1 MPATKKDRYMETFLP
16 IVIIFI
22 FVLAILGIIAGV
34 SNDATNFMS
43 AAVGTKSASYRT
55 VTIIAALG
63 IIIGSLMSNGMME
76 IARNGVFSPQ
86 HFYANE
92 IVYIYLAVM
101 IANLILLDVFN
112 SLGLPTSTSVSLVF
126 ELLGATV
133 AIAMIKTHNGIVD
146 VGLSELINTDKAL
159 TMVVGIFLSVAIA
172 FIFGII
178 VQYITRLIFSFN
190 YLKNLKWKIGIFS
203 GLATTALIYF
213 MLIKGM
219 KGAAF
224 ITEEMHYWINTHTW
238 QLLGICFVFFTILM
252 QILYFLKINVLKV
265 VVLIGTFALAMAF
278 AGNDLVNFIGVPL
291 AGLDTYLD
299 VRSSRVPMDSL
310 TMGSLNTMSAAN
322 TIYLVLA
329 GLIMAVTLLTSKKAK
344 IVLQTSL
351 DLSKQNGGNESFG
364 SSAIARALVRFTN
377 NMVTAIDNILPIKVK
392 SWIERRFDN
401 REMILEEN
409 ASFDLIRGSV
419 SIVLASMLIA
429 LGTSLKLPLSTTY
442 VTFMVTMGASLADRA
457 WSRESAVYRVTGMFA
472 VIGGW
477 FITAIVAFII
487 CFVIAILFY
496 YGGVIAMLVMIT
508 LAVLIII
515 KNRAKTNKN
524 NEIDDLFDKALNS
537 NDQDVIYESFVQH
550 NRDSISTMLD
560 LSKEIYNN
568 VVDAFVK
575 EDIRTLRKASNDCRL
590 AKDKMKQ
597 LKRKEIMIMRRLDDK
612 MINKNTWFH
621 LSYNCIEQILYALRR
636 ICDPCKEYVDNSFT
650 PLDKKYLPEVESL
663 KEKVFWAMETANV
676 TIASSE
682 YGDVDTVM
690 DMIRVR
696 EEDVIAM
703 SHGQMNRIQHD
714 KDNIDLALLY
724 LNIMQ
729 ESSELVTEMRH
740 LLRSEAKMNE

>member
-1 MPATKKDRYMETFLP
+1 METFLP
-16 IVIIFI
+16 VVIAFI
-22 FVLAILGIIAGV
+22 FVLAILGIVAGV

-43 AAVGTKSASYRT
+43 AAVGTKSASYRA

-76 IARNGVFSPQ
+76 IARNGVFTPQ
-86 HFYANE
+86 YFYANE
-92 IVYIYLAVM
+92 IIYIYLAVM

-133 AIAMIKTHNGIVD
+133 AIAMIKMHNGTAD
-146 VGLSELINTDKAL
+146 AGLTELINTDKAL

-203 GLATTALIYF
+203 GIATTALIYF

-224 ITEEMHYWINTHTW
+224 ITEEMHAWIDSHTW
-238 QLLGICFVFFTILM
+238 MLLGISFVFFTILM
-252 QILYFLKINVLKV
+252 QILYFLKVNVLKL

-291 AGLDTYLD
+291 AGLDTYLE
-299 VRSSRVPMDSL
+299 VRHSELPIYSL

-322 TIYLVLA
+322 TIYLVAA

-377 NMVTAIDNILPIKVK
+377 NMVTAVDNILPAKVK
-392 SWIERRFDN
+392 AWIERRFDN

-487 CFVIAILFY
+487 CFAIAILFY
-496 YGGVIAMLVMIT
+496 YGGVVAMIVMIA
-508 LAVLIII
+508 LAVVIII

-524 NEIDDLFDKALNS
+524 NETDDLFDKALNTS
-537 NDQDVIYESFVQH
+537 DQEVIYETLIQH
-550 NRDSISTMLD
+550 NKESISEL
-560 LSKEIYNN
+560 LNISKDIYNG
-568 VVDAFVK
+568 VVNAFMK
-575 EDIRTLRKASNDCRL
+575 EDIKTLRKASNDCRL

-597 LKRKEIMIMRRLDDK
+597 LKRKEIIIMRRLDDK

-650 PLDKKYLPEVESL
+650 PLDKKYLPEVENLKDKVLWSL
-663 KEKVFWAMETANV
+663 SAADN
-676 TIASSE
+676 TILNSD
-682 YGDVDTVM
+682 YKDVDYIMEQITE
-690 DMIRVR
+690 R
-696 EEDVIAM
+696 ESAVIEM
-703 SHGQMNRIQHD
+703 SHEQMNRIQHD
-714 KDNIDLALLY
+714 RDNIDLALLY
-724 LNIMQ
+724 LNIIQ

>member
-1 MPATKKDRYMETFLP
+1 METFLP
-16 IVIIFI
+16 VVIAFI
-22 FVLAILGIIAGV
+22 FVLAILGIVAGV

-43 AAVGTKSASYRT
+43 AAVGTKSASYRS
-55 VTIIAALG
+55 VTIIASFG
-63 IIIGSLMSNGMME
+63 IIFGSLMSNGMME

-86 HFYANE
+86 YFFANE
-92 IVYIYLAVM
+92 IIYIYLAVM

-112 SLGLPTSTSVSLVF
+112 TLGLPTSTSVSLVF

-133 AIAMIKTHNGIVD
+133 AIAMIKMHSGTMG
-146 VGLSELINTDKAL
+146 VGLAELINTDKAL

-190 YLKNLKWKIGIFS
+190 FEKNLKWKIGIFS
-203 GLATTALIYF
+203 GIATTALIYF

-224 ITEEMHYWINTHTW
+224 MTPEIKTWIDVHTW
-238 QLLGICFVFFTILM
+238 QLLGASFVFFTVLM
-252 QILYFLKINVLKV
+252 QILFFLKVNVLKL

-299 VRSSRVPMDSL
+299 VRSSGVPMDALS
-310 TMGSLNTMSAAN
+310 MNSLNTMSATN
-322 TIYLVLA
+322 TIYIIIA
-329 GLIMAVTLLTSKKAK
+329 GLIMVVTLLTSKKAR

-364 SSAIARALVRFTN
+364 SSAIARSMVRFVN
-377 NMVTAIDNILPIKVK
+377 NAVTTIDNILPVKVK
-392 SWIERRFDN
+392 SWIERRFDS

-457 WSRESAVYRVTGMFA
+457 WSRESAVYRVTGMFS

-477 FITAIVAFII
+477 FITAIVAFLI
-487 CFVIAILFY
+487 CFVIALLFY
-496 YGGVIAMLVMIT
+496 YGGVVAMLAMIA
-508 LAVLIII
+508 LAVYIII
-515 KNRAKTNKN
+515 KNRAKSHKN
-524 NEIDDLFDKALNS
+524 VEVDELFEKALNTT
-537 NDQDVIYESFVQH
+537 DQDVIYESLIQH
-550 NRDSISTMLD
+550 NRESISEL
-560 LSKEIYNN
+560 LNISKDIYAG
-568 VVDAFVK
+568 VVDAFMK
-575 EDIRTLRKASNDCRL
+575 EDIKTLRKASNDCRL

-621 LSYNCIEQILYALRR
+621 LSYNCIEQILYSLRR

-650 PLDKKYLPEVESL
+650 PLDKKYLPEVECLKDKVIWSL
-663 KEKVFWAMETANV
+663 NMADN
-676 TIASSE
+676 TILNSD
-682 YGDVDTVM
+682 YKDVDVIMEQITS
-690 DMIRVR
+690 R
-696 EEDVIAM
+696 ESDVIEM
-703 SHGQMNRIQHD
+703 THEQMNRIQHD
-714 KDNIDLALLY
+714 KDNIDLGLLY
-724 LNIMQ
+724 LNIIQ
-729 ESSELVTEMRH
+729 ESSEIVTEMRH
-740 LLRSEAKMNE
+740 ILRSEAKMNE

>member
-1 MPATKKDRYMETFLP
+1 METFLP
-16 IVIIFI
+16 VVIAFI
-22 FVLAILGIIAGV
+22 FVLAILGIVAGV

-43 AAVGTKSASYRT
+43 AAVGTKSASYRS
-55 VTIIAALG
+55 VTIIASFG
-63 IIIGSLMSNGMME
+63 IIFGSLMSNGMME

-86 HFYANE
+86 YFFANE
-92 IVYIYLAVM
+92 IIYIYLAVM

-112 SLGLPTSTSVSLVF
+112 TLGLPTSTSVSLVF

-133 AIAMIKTHNGIVD
+133 AIAMIKMHSGTMGA
-146 VGLSELINTDKAL
+146 GLAELINTDKAL

-190 YLKNLKWKIGIFS
+190 FEKNLKWKIGIFS
-203 GLATTALIYF
+203 GIATTALIYF

-224 ITEEMHYWINTHTW
+224 MTPEIKAWIDVHTW
-238 QLLGICFVFFTILM
+238 RLLGASFIFFTILM
-252 QILYFLKINVLKV
+252 QILYFLKVNVLKL

-299 VRSSRVPMDSL
+299 VRNSGVPIDALSMD
-310 TMGSLNTMSAAN
+310 SLNTMSATN
-322 TIYLVLA
+322 TIYIIIA
-329 GLIMAVTLLTSKKAK
+329 GLIMVVTLLTSKKAK

-364 SSAIARALVRFTN
+364 SSAIARSMVRFVN
-377 NMVTAIDNILPIKVK
+377 NTVTAIDNILPAKVK
-392 SWIERRFDN
+392 SWIERRFDS

-409 ASFDLIRGSV
+409 ACFDLIRGAV

-457 WSRESAVYRVTGMFA
+457 WSRESAVYRVTGMFS

-477 FITAIVAFII
+477 FITAIVAFLI
-487 CFVIAILFY
+487 CFVIALLFY
-496 YGGVIAMLVMIT
+496 YGGVVAMLAMIA
-508 LAVLIII
+508 LAVYIII
-515 KNRAKTNKN
+515 KNRAKSHKN
-524 NEIDDLFDKALNS
+524 VEVDNLYEKALNTT
-537 NDQDVIYESFVQH
+537 DQEVIYESLIQH
-550 NRDSISTMLD
+550 NRESISEL
-560 LSKEIYNN
+560 LNISKNIYMG
-568 VVDAFVK
+568 VVDAFMK
-575 EDIRTLRKASNDCRL
+575 EDIKTLRKASNDCRL

-621 LSYNCIEQILYALRR
+621 LSYNCIEQILYSLRR

-650 PLDKKYLPEVESL
+650 PLDKKYLPEVECLKDKVMWSL
-663 KEKVFWAMETANV
+663 NTADN
-676 TIASSE
+676 TILNSD
-682 YGDVDTVM
+682 YKDVDVIMEQITS
-690 DMIRVR
+690 R
-696 EEDVIAM
+696 ESDVIEM
-703 SHGQMNRIQHD
+703 THEQMNRIQHD
-714 KDNIDLALLY
+714 KDNIDLGLLY
-724 LNIMQ
+724 LNIIQ
-729 ESSELVTEMRH
+729 ESSEIVTEMRH
-740 LLRSEAKMNE
+740 ILRSEAKMNE

>member
-1 MPATKKDRYMETFLP
+1 METFLP
-16 IVIIFI
+16 VVIAFI
-22 FVLAILGIIAGV
+22 FVLAILGIVAGV

-43 AAVGTKSASYRT
+43 AAVGTKSASYRV

-76 IARNGVFSPQ
+76 IARNGVFTPQ
-86 HFYANE
+86 YFYANE
-92 IVYIYLAVM
+92 IIYIYLAVM

-133 AIAMIKTHNGIVD
+133 AIAMIKMHNGTAD
-146 VGLSELINTDKAL
+146 VGLTELINTDKAL

-203 GLATTALIYF
+203 GIATTALIYF

-224 ITEEMHYWINTHTW
+224 ITEEMHLWINTHTW
-238 QLLGICFVFFTILM
+238 MLLGICFVFFTILM
-252 QILYFLKINVLKV
+252 QILYFLKVNVLKL

-291 AGLDTYLD
+291 AGLDTYLE
-299 VRSSRVPMDSL
+299 VRHSELPIYSL

-322 TIYLVLA
+322 TIYLVAA

-377 NMVTAIDNILPIKVK
+377 NMVTAVDNILPAKVK
-392 SWIERRFDN
+392 AWIERRFDN

-487 CFVIAILFY
+487 CFAIAILFY
-496 YGGVIAMLVMIT
+496 YGGVVAMIVMIA
-508 LAVLIII
+508 LAVVIII

-524 NEIDDLFDKALNS
+524 NETDDLFDKALNTS
-537 NDQDVIYESFVQH
+537 DQEVIYETLIQH
-550 NRDSISTMLD
+550 NKESISEL
-560 LSKEIYNN
+560 LNISKDIYNG
-568 VVDAFVK
+568 VVNAFMK
-575 EDIRTLRKASNDCRL
+575 EDIKTLRKASNDCRL

-597 LKRKEIMIMRRLDDK
+597 LKRKEIIIMRRLDDK

-650 PLDKKYLPEVESL
+650 PLDKKYLPEVENLKDKVLWSL
-663 KEKVFWAMETANV
+663 SAADN
-676 TIASSE
+676 TILNSD
-682 YGDVDTVM
+682 YKDVDYIMEQITE
-690 DMIRVR
+690 R
-696 EEDVIAM
+696 ESAVIEM
-703 SHGQMNRIQHD
+703 SHEQMNRIQHD
-714 KDNIDLALLY
+714 RDNIDLALLY
-724 LNIMQ
+724 LNIIQ

>member
-1 MPATKKDRYMETFLP
+1 METFLP
-16 IVIIFI
+16 IVITFIFI
-22 FVLAILGIIAGV
+22 LAILGIIAGV

-43 AAVGTKSASYRT
+43 AAVGTKSASYRV

-76 IARNGVFSPQ
+76 IARNGVFTPQ
-86 HFYANE
+86 HFFANE
-92 IVYIYLAVM
+92 IIYIYLAVM
-101 IANLILLDVFN
+101 IANLILLDIFN
-112 SLGLPTSTSVSLVF
+112 TLGLPTSTSVSLVF

-133 AIAMIKTHNGIVD
+133 AIAMIKMHNGTAD
-146 VGLSELINTDKAL
+146 ASLAELINTDKAL

-190 YLKNLKWKIGIFS
+190 YLKNLKWKVGIFS
-203 GLATTALIYF
+203 GIATTALIYF

-224 ITEEMHYWINTHTW
+224 ITADMHTWIDTHTW
-238 QLLGICFVFFTILM
+238 QLLGISFVFLTILM
-252 QILYFLKINVLKV
+252 QILYFLKVNVLKL

-291 AGLDTYLD
+291 AGLDTYIE
-299 VRSSRVPMDSL
+299 VRRSNVAIDSL
-310 TMGSLNTMSAAN
+310 SMGSLNTMSAAN
-322 TIYLVLA
+322 TIYLVVA
-329 GLIMAVTLLTSKKAK
+329 GIIMAVTLLTSKKAK

-364 SSAIARALVRFTN
+364 SSAIARSLVRFTN
-377 NMVTAIDNILPIKVK
+377 NMVTAVDNILPVKVK
-392 SWIERRFDN
+392 AWIERRFDN

-477 FITAIVAFII
+477 FITAIVAFLI
-487 CFVIAILFY
+487 CFLIALLFY
-496 YGGVIAMLVMIT
+496 YGGIVAMIVMIA
-508 LAVLIII
+508 LSVFVII

-524 NEIDDLFDKALNS
+524 NETDDLFEQAMNTS
-537 NDQDVIYESFVQH
+537 DQEILYETLIQH
-550 NRDSISTMLD
+550 NKQSINEL
-560 LSKEIYNN
+560 LNISKNIYTD
-568 VVDAFVK
+568 VVSSFIK
-575 EDIRTLRKASNDCRL
+575 EDIKTLRRVSNDCRL
-590 AKDKMKQ
+590 AKEKMKQ

-663 KEKVFWAMETANV
+663 KEKVIWSIDTADI
-676 TIASSE
+676 TISTSE
-682 YGDVDTVM
+682 YSDVDGVM
-690 DMIRVR
+690 ERIKTR
-696 EEDVIAM
+696 EDEVVEM
-703 SHGQMNRIQHD
+703 SHEQMDRIQHN
-714 KDNIDLALLY
+714 KENIDLALLY
-724 LNIMQ
+724 LNIIQ
-729 ESSELVTEMRH
+729 ESSELITEMRH
-740 LLRSEAKMNE
+740 ILRSEAKLNE

>member
-1 MPATKKDRYMETFLP
+1 METFLP

-43 AAVGTKSASYRT
+43 AAVGTKSASYRA

-86 HFYANE
+86 YFFANE

-112 SLGLPTSTSVSLVF
+112 TLGLPTSTSVSLVF

-133 AIAMIKTHNGIVD
+133 AIAMIKMHDGTAGVT
-146 VGLSELINTDKAL
+146 LAELINTDKAL

-203 GLATTALIYF
+203 GIATTALVYF

-224 ITEEMHYWINTHTW
+224 ITEDIHAWIDTHTW
-238 QLLGICFVFFTILM
+238 QLLGICFVFFTVLM
-252 QILYFLKINVLKV
+252 QILYFLKVNVLKLI
-265 VVLIGTFALAMAF
+265 VLIGTFALAMAF

-299 VRSSRVPMDSL
+299 VRNSNVAIDSL

-322 TIYLVLA
+322 TIYLIVA

-364 SSAIARALVRFTN
+364 SSAIARSLVRFTN
-377 NMVTAIDNILPIKVK
+377 NMVTAVDNILPAKVK
-392 SWIERRFDN
+392 TWIEKRFDN

-409 ASFDLIRGSV
+409 AAFDLIRGSV

-442 VTFMVTMGASLADRA
+442 VTFMVTMGASLSDRA
-457 WSRESAVYRVTGMFA
+457 WSRESAVYRVTGMFS

-487 CFVIAILFY
+487 CFVIALLFY
-496 YGGVIAMLVMIT
+496 YGGVVAMLAMIA
-508 LAVLIII
+508 LAVYIII
-515 KNRAKTNKN
+515 KNRAKSNKN
-524 NEIDDLFDKALNS
+524 NETDDLFEKALNTT
-537 NDQDVIYESFVQH
+537 DQEVIYETLIQH
-550 NRDSISTMLD
+550 NKESINELLNIAKD
-560 LSKEIYNN
+560 IYVG

-575 EDIRTLRKASNDCRL
+575 EDIKTLRKASNDCRF

-621 LSYNCIEQILYALRR
+621 LSYNCIEQILYSLRR

-650 PLDKKYLPEVESL
+650 PLDKKYLPEVENL
-663 KEKVFWAMETANV
+663 KEKVVWSIDAADI
-676 TIASSE
+676 TIYSSE
-682 YGDVDTVM
+682 YKDVDAVM
-690 DMIRVR
+690 ERIKIR
-696 EEDVIAM
+696 EDEVVEM
-703 SHGQMNRIQHD
+703 SHEQMNRIQND
-714 KDNIDLALLY
+714 KENIDLGLLY
-724 LNIMQ
+724 LNIIQ
-729 ESSELVTEMRH
+729 ESSELITEMRH
-740 LLRSEAKMNE
+740 ILRSEAKMNE

>member
-1 MPATKKDRYMETFLP
+1 METFLP
-16 IVIIFI
+16 VVIAFI
-22 FVLAILGIIAGV
+22 FVLAILGIVAGV

-43 AAVGTKSASYRT
+43 AAVGTKSASYRS
-55 VTIIAALG
+55 VTIIASFG
-63 IIIGSLMSNGMME
+63 IIFGSLMSNGMME

-86 HFYANE
+86 YFFANE
-92 IVYIYLAVM
+92 IIYIYLAVM

-112 SLGLPTSTSVSLVF
+112 TLGLPTSTSVSLVF

-133 AIAMIKTHNGIVD
+133 AIAMIKMHSGTMG
-146 VGLSELINTDKAL
+146 VGLAELINTDKAL

-190 YLKNLKWKIGIFS
+190 FEKNLKWKIGIFS
-203 GLATTALIYF
+203 GIATTALIYF

-224 ITEEMHYWINTHTW
+224 MTPEIKTWIDVHTW
-238 QLLGICFVFFTILM
+238 QLLGVSFIFFTVLM
-252 QILYFLKINVLKV
+252 QILFFLKVNVLKL

-299 VRSSRVPMDSL
+299 VRNSGVPMDALS
-310 TMGSLNTMSAAN
+310 MNSLNTMSATN
-322 TIYLVLA
+322 TIYIIVA
-329 GLIMAVTLLTSKKAK
+329 GLIMVVTLLTSKKAR

-364 SSAIARALVRFTN
+364 SSAIARSMVRFVN
-377 NMVTAIDNILPIKVK
+377 NTVTTIDNILPAKVK
-392 SWIERRFDN
+392 SWIERRFDS

-457 WSRESAVYRVTGMFA
+457 WSRESAVYRVTGMFS

-477 FITAIVAFII
+477 FITAIVAFLI
-487 CFVIAILFY
+487 CFVIALLFY
-496 YGGVIAMLVMIT
+496 YGGVVAMLAMIA
-508 LAVLIII
+508 LAVYIII
-515 KNRAKTNKN
+515 KNRAKSHKN
-524 NEIDDLFDKALNS
+524 VEVDELFEKALNTT
-537 NDQDVIYESFVQH
+537 DQDVIYESLIQH
-550 NRDSISTMLD
+550 NRESISEL
-560 LSKEIYNN
+560 LNISKDIYAG
-568 VVDAFVK
+568 VVDAFMK
-575 EDIRTLRKASNDCRL
+575 EDIKTLRKASNDCRL

-621 LSYNCIEQILYALRR
+621 LSYNCIEQILYSLRR

-650 PLDKKYLPEVESL
+650 PLDKKYLPEVECLKDKVIWSL
-663 KEKVFWAMETANV
+663 NMADN
-676 TIASSE
+676 TILNSD
-682 YGDVDTVM
+682 YKDVDVIMEQITS
-690 DMIRVR
+690 R
-696 EEDVIAM
+696 ESDVIEM
-703 SHGQMNRIQHD
+703 THEQMNRIQHD
-714 KDNIDLALLY
+714 KDNIDLGLLY
-724 LNIMQ
+724 LNIIQ
-729 ESSELVTEMRH
+729 ESSEIVTEMRH
-740 LLRSEAKMNE
+740 ILRSEAKMNE

>member
-1 MPATKKDRYMETFLP
+1 METFLP
-16 IVIIFI
+16 IVITFIFI
-22 FVLAILGIIAGV
+22 LAILGIIAGV

-43 AAVGTKSASYRT
+43 AAVGTKSASYRV

-63 IIIGSLMSNGMME
+63 IVIGSLMSNGMME
-76 IARNGVFSPQ
+76 IARNGVFTPQ
-86 HFYANE
+86 YFFANE
-92 IVYIYLAVM
+92 IIYIYLAVM

-112 SLGLPTSTSVSLVF
+112 TLGLPTSTSVSLVF

-133 AIAMIKTHNGIVD
+133 AIAMIKMHNGTAD
-146 VGLSELINTDKAL
+146 ASLAELINTDKAL

-190 YLKNLKWKIGIFS
+190 YLKNLKWKVGIFS
-203 GLATTALIYF
+203 GIATTALIYF

-224 ITEEMHYWINTHTW
+224 ITADMHTWIDTHTW
-238 QLLGICFVFFTILM
+238 QLLGISFVFFTILM
-252 QILYFLKINVLKV
+252 QILYFLKVNVLKL

-291 AGLDTYLD
+291 AGLDTYIE
-299 VRSSRVPMDSL
+299 VRRSNIAIDSL
-310 TMGSLNTMSAAN
+310 SMGSLNTMSAAN
-322 TIYLVLA
+322 TIYLVVA
-329 GLIMAVTLLTSKKAK
+329 GILMAVTLLTSKKAK

-364 SSAIARALVRFTN
+364 SSAIARSLVRFTN
-377 NMVTAIDNILPIKVK
+377 NMVTAVDNILPVKVK
-392 SWIERRFDN
+392 AWIERRFDN

-477 FITAIVAFII
+477 FITAIVAFLI
-487 CFVIAILFY
+487 CFLIALLFY
-496 YGGVIAMLVMIT
+496 YGGIVAMIVMIA
-508 LAVLIII
+508 LSVLVII

-524 NEIDDLFDKALNS
+524 NETDDLFEQAMNTS
-537 NDQDVIYESFVQH
+537 DQEILYETLIQH
-550 NRDSISTMLD
+550 NKQSINEL
-560 LSKEIYNN
+560 LNISKNIYTD
-568 VVDAFVK
+568 VVSSFIK
-575 EDIRTLRKASNDCRL
+575 EDIKTLRRVSNDCRL
-590 AKDKMKQ
+590 AKEKMKQ

-663 KEKVFWAMETANV
+663 KEKVIWSIDTADI
-676 TIASSE
+676 TISTSE
-682 YGDVDTVM
+682 YSDVDGVM
-690 DMIRVR
+690 ERIKTR
-696 EEDVIAM
+696 EDEVVEM
-703 SHGQMNRIQHD
+703 SHEQMDRIQHNKED
-714 KDNIDLALLY
+714 IDLALLY
-724 LNIMQ
+724 LNIIQ
-729 ESSELVTEMRH
+729 ESSELITEMRH
-740 LLRSEAKMNE
+740 ILRSEAKLNE

>member
-1 MPATKKDRYMETFLP
+1 METFLP
-16 IVIIFI
+16 VVIAFI
-22 FVLAILGIIAGV
+22 FVLAILGIVAGV

-43 AAVGTKSASYRT
+43 AAVGTKSASYRA

-76 IARNGVFSPQ
+76 IARNGVFTPQ
-86 HFYANE
+86 YFYANE
-92 IVYIYLAVM
+92 IIYIYLAVM

-133 AIAMIKTHNGIVD
+133 AIAMIKMHNGTAD
-146 VGLSELINTDKAL
+146 AGLTELINTDKAL

-203 GLATTALIYF
+203 GIATTALIYF

-224 ITEEMHYWINTHTW
+224 ITEEMHAWIDSHTW
-238 QLLGICFVFFTILM
+238 MLLGICFVFFTILM
-252 QILYFLKINVLKV
+252 QILYFLKVNVLKL

-291 AGLDTYLD
+291 AGLDTYLE
-299 VRSSRVPMDSL
+299 VRHSELSIYSL

-322 TIYLVLA
+322 TIYLVAA

-377 NMVTAIDNILPIKVK
+377 NMVTAVDNILPAKVK
-392 SWIERRFDN
+392 AWIERRFDN

-487 CFVIAILFY
+487 CFAIAILFY
-496 YGGVIAMLVMIT
+496 YGGVIAMIVMIA
-508 LAVLIII
+508 LAVVIII

-524 NEIDDLFDKALNS
+524 NETDDLFDKALNTS
-537 NDQDVIYESFVQH
+537 DQEVIYETLIQH
-550 NRDSISTMLD
+550 NKESISEL
-560 LSKEIYNN
+560 LNISKDIYND
-568 VVDAFVK
+568 VVNAFMK
-575 EDIRTLRKASNDCRL
+575 EDIKTLRKASNDCRL

-597 LKRKEIMIMRRLDDK
+597 LKRKEIIIMRRLDDK

-650 PLDKKYLPEVESL
+650 PLDKKYLPEVENLKDKVLWSL
-663 KEKVFWAMETANV
+663 SAADN
-676 TIASSE
+676 TILNSD
-682 YGDVDTVM
+682 YKDVDYIMEQITE
-690 DMIRVR
+690 R
-696 EEDVIAM
+696 ESAVIEM
-703 SHGQMNRIQHD
+703 SHEQMNRIQHD
-714 KDNIDLALLY
+714 RDNIDLALLY
-724 LNIMQ
+724 LNIIQ

>member
-1 MPATKKDRYMETFLP
+1 METFLP
-16 IVIIFI
+16 IVITFIFI
-22 FVLAILGIIAGV
+22 LAILGIIAGV

-43 AAVGTKSASYRT
+43 AAVGTKSASYRV

-63 IIIGSLMSNGMME
+63 IVIGSLMSNGMME
-76 IARNGVFSPQ
+76 IARNGVFTPQ
-86 HFYANE
+86 YFFANE
-92 IVYIYLAVM
+92 IIYIYLAVM

-112 SLGLPTSTSVSLVF
+112 TLGLPTSTSVSLVF

-133 AIAMIKTHNGIVD
+133 AIAMIKMHNGTAD
-146 VGLSELINTDKAL
+146 ASLAELINTDKAL

-190 YLKNLKWKIGIFS
+190 YLKNLKWKVGIFS
-203 GLATTALIYF
+203 GIATTALIYF

-224 ITEEMHYWINTHTW
+224 ITADMHTWIDTHTW
-238 QLLGICFVFFTILM
+238 QLLGISFVFLTILM
-252 QILYFLKINVLKV
+252 QILYFLKVNVLKL

-291 AGLDTYLD
+291 AGLDTYIE
-299 VRSSRVPMDSL
+299 VRRSNVAIDSL
-310 TMGSLNTMSAAN
+310 SMGSLNTMSAAN
-322 TIYLVLA
+322 TIYLVVA
-329 GLIMAVTLLTSKKAK
+329 GIIMAVTLLTSKKAK

-364 SSAIARALVRFTN
+364 SSAIARSLVRFTN
-377 NMVTAIDNILPIKVK
+377 NMVTAVDNILPAKVK
-392 SWIERRFDN
+392 AWIERRFDN

-477 FITAIVAFII
+477 FITAIVAFLI
-487 CFVIAILFY
+487 CFLIALLFY
-496 YGGVIAMLVMIT
+496 YGGIVAMIVMIA
-508 LAVLIII
+508 LSVFVII

-524 NEIDDLFDKALNS
+524 NETDDLFEQAMNTS
-537 NDQDVIYESFVQH
+537 DQEILYETLIQH
-550 NRDSISTMLD
+550 NKQSINEL
-560 LSKEIYNN
+560 LNISKNIYTD
-568 VVDAFVK
+568 VVSSFIK
-575 EDIRTLRKASNDCRL
+575 EDIKTLRKVSNDCRL
-590 AKDKMKQ
+590 AKEKMKQ

-663 KEKVFWAMETANV
+663 KEKVIWSIDTADI
-676 TIASSE
+676 TISTSE
-682 YGDVDTVM
+682 YSDVDGVM
-690 DMIRVR
+690 ERIKTR
-696 EEDVIAM
+696 EDEVVEM
-703 SHGQMNRIQHD
+703 SHEQMDRIQHN
-714 KDNIDLALLY
+714 KENIDLALLY
-724 LNIMQ
+724 LNIIQ
-729 ESSELVTEMRH
+729 ESSELITEMRH
-740 LLRSEAKMNE
+740 ILRSEAKLNE

>member
-1 MPATKKDRYMETFLP
+1 METFLP
-16 IVIIFI
+16 IVITFIFI
-22 FVLAILGIIAGV
+22 LAILGIIAGV

-43 AAVGTKSASYRT
+43 AAVGTKSASYRV

-63 IIIGSLMSNGMME
+63 IVIGSLMSNGMME
-76 IARNGVFSPQ
+76 IARNGVFTPQ
-86 HFYANE
+86 HFFANE
-92 IVYIYLAVM
+92 IIYIYLAVM

-112 SLGLPTSTSVSLVF
+112 TLGLPTSTSVSLVF

-133 AIAMIKTHNGIVD
+133 AIAMIKMHNGTAD
-146 VGLSELINTDKAL
+146 ASLAELINTDKAL

-190 YLKNLKWKIGIFS
+190 YLKNLKWKVGIFS
-203 GLATTALIYF
+203 GIATTALIYF

-224 ITEEMHYWINTHTW
+224 ITADMHTWIDTHTW
-238 QLLGICFVFFTILM
+238 QLLGISFVFLTILM
-252 QILYFLKINVLKV
+252 QILYFLKVNVLKL

-291 AGLDTYLD
+291 AGLDTYIE
-299 VRSSRVPMDSL
+299 VRRSNVAIDSL
-310 TMGSLNTMSAAN
+310 SMGSLNTMSAAN
-322 TIYLVLA
+322 TIYLVVA
-329 GLIMAVTLLTSKKAK
+329 GILMAITLLTSKKAK

-364 SSAIARALVRFTN
+364 SSAIARSLVRFTN
-377 NMVTAIDNILPIKVK
+377 NMVTAIDNILPAKVK
-392 SWIERRFDN
+392 AWIERRFDN

-477 FITAIVAFII
+477 FITAIVAFLI
-487 CFVIAILFY
+487 CFLIALLFY
-496 YGGVIAMLVMIT
+496 YGGIVAMIVMIA
-508 LAVLIII
+508 LSVLVII

-524 NEIDDLFDKALNS
+524 NETDDLFEQAMNTS
-537 NDQDVIYESFVQH
+537 DQEILYETLIQH
-550 NRDSISTMLD
+550 NKQSINEL
-560 LSKEIYNN
+560 LNISKNIYTD
-568 VVDAFVK
+568 VVSSFIK
-575 EDIRTLRKASNDCRL
+575 EDIKTLRKVSNDCRL
-590 AKDKMKQ
+590 AKEKMKQ

-663 KEKVFWAMETANV
+663 KEKVIWSIDTADI
-676 TIASSE
+676 TISTSE
-682 YGDVDTVM
+682 YSDVDGVM
-690 DMIRVR
+690 ERIKTR
-696 EEDVIAM
+696 EDEVVEM
-703 SHGQMNRIQHD
+703 SHEQMDRIQHN
-714 KDNIDLALLY
+714 KENIDLALLY
-724 LNIMQ
+724 LNIIQ
-729 ESSELVTEMRH
+729 ESSELITEMRH
-740 LLRSEAKMNE
+740 ILRSEAKLNE

>member
-1 MPATKKDRYMETFLP
+1 METFLP
-16 IVIIFI
+16 VVIAFI
-22 FVLAILGIIAGV
+22 FVLAILGIVAGV

-43 AAVGTKSASYRT
+43 AAVGTKSASYRS
-55 VTIIAALG
+55 VTIIASFG
-63 IIIGSLMSNGMME
+63 IIFGSLMSNGMME

-86 HFYANE
+86 YFFANE
-92 IVYIYLAVM
+92 IIYIYLAVM

-112 SLGLPTSTSVSLVF
+112 TLGLPTSTSVSLVF

-133 AIAMIKTHNGIVD
+133 AIAMIKMHSGTMGA
-146 VGLSELINTDKAL
+146 GLDELINTDKAL

-190 YLKNLKWKIGIFS
+190 FEKNLKWKIGIFS
-203 GLATTALIYF
+203 GIATTALIYF

-224 ITEEMHYWINTHTW
+224 MTPEIKTWIDVHTW
-238 QLLGICFVFFTILM
+238 QLLGASFVFFTILM
-252 QILYFLKINVLKV
+252 QILFFLKVNVLKL

-299 VRSSRVPMDSL
+299 VRNSGVPMDALS
-310 TMGSLNTMSAAN
+310 MNSLNTMSATN
-322 TIYLVLA
+322 TIYIIIA
-329 GLIMAVTLLTSKKAK
+329 GLIMVVTLLTSKKAR

-364 SSAIARALVRFTN
+364 SSAIARSMVRFVN
-377 NMVTAIDNILPIKVK
+377 NTVTAIDNILPAKVK
-392 SWIERRFDN
+392 SWIEKRFDS

-409 ASFDLIRGSV
+409 ACFDLIRGAV

-457 WSRESAVYRVTGMFA
+457 WSRESAVYRVTGMFS

-477 FITAIVAFII
+477 FITAIVAFLI
-487 CFVIAILFY
+487 CFVIALLFY
-496 YGGVIAMLVMIT
+496 YGGVFAMLAMIA
-508 LAVLIII
+508 LAVYIII
-515 KNRAKTNKN
+515 KNRAKSHKN
-524 NEIDDLFDKALNS
+524 VEVDELFEKALNTT
-537 NDQDVIYESFVQH
+537 DQELIYESLIQH
-550 NRDSISTMLD
+550 NRESISEL
-560 LSKEIYNN
+560 LNISKDIYAG
-568 VVDAFVK
+568 VVDAFMK
-575 EDIRTLRKASNDCRL
+575 EDIKTLRKASNDCRL

-621 LSYNCIEQILYALRR
+621 LSYNCIEQILYSLRR

-650 PLDKKYLPEVESL
+650 PLDKKYLPEVECLKDKVMWSL
-663 KEKVFWAMETANV
+663 NTADN
-676 TIASSE
+676 TILNSD
-682 YGDVDTVM
+682 YKDVDVIMEQITS
-690 DMIRVR
+690 R
-696 EEDVIAM
+696 ESDVIEM
-703 SHGQMNRIQHD
+703 THEQMNRIQHD
-714 KDNIDLALLY
+714 KDNIDLGLLY
-724 LNIMQ
+724 LNIIQ
-729 ESSELVTEMRH
+729 ESSEIVTEMRH
-740 LLRSEAKMNE
+740 ILRSEAKMNE

>member
-1 MPATKKDRYMETFLP
+1 METFLP
-16 IVIIFI
+16 IVITFIFI
-22 FVLAILGIIAGV
+22 LAILGIIAGV

-43 AAVGTKSASYRT
+43 AAVGTKSASYRV

-63 IIIGSLMSNGMME
+63 IVIGSLMSNGMME
-76 IARNGVFSPQ
+76 IARNGVFTPQ
-86 HFYANE
+86 YFFANE
-92 IVYIYLAVM
+92 IIYIYLAVM

-112 SLGLPTSTSVSLVF
+112 TLGLPTSTSVSLVF

-133 AIAMIKTHNGIVD
+133 AIAMIKMHNGTAD
-146 VGLSELINTDKAL
+146 ASLAELINTDKAL

-190 YLKNLKWKIGIFS
+190 YLKNLKWKVGIFS
-203 GLATTALIYF
+203 GIATTALIYF

-224 ITEEMHYWINTHTW
+224 ITADMHTWIDTHTW
-238 QLLGICFVFFTILM
+238 QLLGISFVFLTILM
-252 QILYFLKINVLKV
+252 QILYFLKVNVLKL

-291 AGLDTYLD
+291 AGLDTYIEVRRSD
-299 VRSSRVPMDSL
+299 VAIDSL
-310 TMGSLNTMSAAN
+310 SMGSLNTMSAAN
-322 TIYLVLA
+322 TIYLVVA
-329 GLIMAVTLLTSKKAK
+329 GILMAITLLTSKKAK

-364 SSAIARALVRFTN
+364 SSAIARSLVRFTN
-377 NMVTAIDNILPIKVK
+377 NMVTAVDNILPAKVK
-392 SWIERRFDN
+392 AWIERRFDN

-477 FITAIVAFII
+477 FITAIVAFLI
-487 CFVIAILFY
+487 CFLIALLFY
-496 YGGVIAMLVMIT
+496 YGGIVAMIVMIA
-508 LAVLIII
+508 LSVLVII

-524 NEIDDLFDKALNS
+524 NETDDLFEQAMNTS
-537 NDQDVIYESFVQH
+537 DQEILYETLIQH
-550 NRDSISTMLD
+550 NKQSINEL
-560 LSKEIYNN
+560 LNISKNIYTD
-568 VVDAFVK
+568 VVSSFIK
-575 EDIRTLRKASNDCRL
+575 EDIKTLRKVSNDCRL
-590 AKDKMKQ
+590 AKEKMKQ

-663 KEKVFWAMETANV
+663 KEKVIWSIDTADI
-676 TIASSE
+676 TISTSE
-682 YGDVDTVM
+682 YSDVDGVM
-690 DMIRVR
+690 ERIKTR
-696 EEDVIAM
+696 EDEVVEM
-703 SHGQMNRIQHD
+703 SHEQMDRIQHN
-714 KDNIDLALLY
+714 KENIDLALLY
-724 LNIMQ
+724 LNIIQ
-729 ESSELVTEMRH
+729 ESSELITEMRH
-740 LLRSEAKMNE
+740 ILRSEAKLNE

>member
-1 MPATKKDRYMETFLP
+1 METFLP
-16 IVIIFI
+16 IVITFIFI
-22 FVLAILGIIAGV
+22 LAILGIIAGV

-43 AAVGTKSASYRT
+43 AAVGTKSASYRV

-63 IIIGSLMSNGMME
+63 IVIGSLMSNGMME
-76 IARNGVFSPQ
+76 IARNGVFTPQ
-86 HFYANE
+86 YFFANE
-92 IVYIYLAVM
+92 IIYIYLAVM

-112 SLGLPTSTSVSLVF
+112 TLGLPTSTSVSLVF

-133 AIAMIKTHNGIVD
+133 AIAMIKMHNGTAD
-146 VGLSELINTDKAL
+146 ASLAELINTDKAL

-172 FIFGII
+172 FIFGLI

-190 YLKNLKWKIGIFS
+190 YLKNLKWKVGIFS
-203 GLATTALIYF
+203 GIATTALIYF

-224 ITEEMHYWINTHTW
+224 ITADMHTWIDTHTW
-238 QLLGICFVFFTILM
+238 QLLGISFVFLTILM
-252 QILYFLKINVLKV
+252 QILYFLKVNVLKL

-291 AGLDTYLD
+291 AGLDTYIEVRRSD
-299 VRSSRVPMDSL
+299 VAIDSL
-310 TMGSLNTMSAAN
+310 SMGSLNTMSAAN
-322 TIYLVLA
+322 TIYLVVA
-329 GLIMAVTLLTSKKAK
+329 GILMAITLLTSKKAK

-364 SSAIARALVRFTN
+364 SSAIARSLVRFTN
-377 NMVTAIDNILPIKVK
+377 NMVTAVDNILPAKVK
-392 SWIERRFDN
+392 AWIERRFDN

-477 FITAIVAFII
+477 FITAIVAFLI
-487 CFVIAILFY
+487 CFLIALLFY
-496 YGGVIAMLVMIT
+496 YGGIVAMIVMIA
-508 LAVLIII
+508 LSVLVII

-524 NEIDDLFDKALNS
+524 NETDDLFEQAMNTS
-537 NDQDVIYESFVQH
+537 DQEILYETLIQH
-550 NRDSISTMLD
+550 NKQSINEL
-560 LSKEIYNN
+560 LNISKNIYTD
-568 VVDAFVK
+568 VVSSFIK
-575 EDIRTLRKASNDCRL
+575 EDIKTLRKVSNDCRL
-590 AKDKMKQ
+590 AKEKMKQ

-663 KEKVFWAMETANV
+663 KEKVIWSIDTADI
-676 TIASSE
+676 TISTSE
-682 YGDVDTVM
+682 YSDVDGVM
-690 DMIRVR
+690 ERIKTR
-696 EEDVIAM
+696 EDEVVEM
-703 SHGQMNRIQHD
+703 SHEQMDRIQHN
-714 KDNIDLALLY
+714 KENIDLALLY
-724 LNIMQ
+724 LNIIQ
-729 ESSELVTEMRH
+729 ESSELITEMRH
-740 LLRSEAKMNE
+740 ILRSEAKLNE

>member
-1 MPATKKDRYMETFLP
+1 METFLP
-16 IVIIFI
+16 VVIAFI
-22 FVLAILGIIAGV
+22 FVLAILGIVAGV

-43 AAVGTKSASYRT
+43 AAVGTKSASYRS
-55 VTIIAALG
+55 VTIIASFG
-63 IIIGSLMSNGMME
+63 IIFGSLMSNGMME

-86 HFYANE
+86 YFFANE
-92 IVYIYLAVM
+92 IIYIYLAVM

-112 SLGLPTSTSVSLVF
+112 TLGLPTSTSVSLVF

-133 AIAMIKTHNGIVD
+133 AIAMIKMHSGTMG
-146 VGLSELINTDKAL
+146 VGLAELINTDKAL

-190 YLKNLKWKIGIFS
+190 FEKNLKWKIGIFS
-203 GLATTALIYF
+203 GIATTALIYF

-224 ITEEMHYWINTHTW
+224 MTPEIKTWIDVHTW
-238 QLLGICFVFFTILM
+238 QLLGVSFIFFTVLM
-252 QILYFLKINVLKV
+252 QILFFLKVNVLKL

-299 VRSSRVPMDSL
+299 VRNSGVPMDALS
-310 TMGSLNTMSAAN
+310 MNSLNTMSATN
-322 TIYLVLA
+322 TIYIIVA
-329 GLIMAVTLLTSKKAK
+329 GLIMVVTLLTSKKAR

-364 SSAIARALVRFTN
+364 SSAIARSMVRFVN
-377 NMVTAIDNILPIKVK
+377 NTVTTIDNILPVKVK
-392 SWIERRFDN
+392 SWIERRFDS

-457 WSRESAVYRVTGMFA
+457 WSRESAVYRVTGMFS

-477 FITAIVAFII
+477 FITAIVAFLI
-487 CFVIAILFY
+487 CFVIALLFY
-496 YGGVIAMLVMIT
+496 YGGVVAMLAMIA
-508 LAVLIII
+508 LAVYIII
-515 KNRAKTNKN
+515 KNRAKSHKN
-524 NEIDDLFDKALNS
+524 VEVDELFEKALNTT
-537 NDQDVIYESFVQH
+537 DQDVIYESLIQH
-550 NRDSISTMLD
+550 NRESISEL
-560 LSKEIYNN
+560 LNISKDIYAG
-568 VVDAFVK
+568 VVDAFMK
-575 EDIRTLRKASNDCRL
+575 EDIKTLRKASNDCRL

-621 LSYNCIEQILYALRR
+621 LSYNCIEQILYSLRR

-650 PLDKKYLPEVESL
+650 PLDKKYLPEVECLKDKVIWSL
-663 KEKVFWAMETANV
+663 NMADN
-676 TIASSE
+676 TILNSD
-682 YGDVDTVM
+682 YKDVDVIMEQITS
-690 DMIRVR
+690 R
-696 EEDVIAM
+696 ESDVIEM
-703 SHGQMNRIQHD
+703 THEQMNRIQHD
-714 KDNIDLALLY
+714 KDNIDLGLLY
-724 LNIMQ
+724 LNIIQ
-729 ESSELVTEMRH
+729 ESSEIVTEMRH
-740 LLRSEAKMNE
+740 ILRSEAKMNE

>member
-1 MPATKKDRYMETFLP
+1 METFLP
-16 IVIIFI
+16 VVIAFI
-22 FVLAILGIIAGV
+22 FVLAILGIVAGV

-43 AAVGTKSASYRT
+43 AAVGTKSASYRA

-63 IIIGSLMSNGMME
+63 IVIGSFMSNGMME

-86 HFYANE
+86 YFFANE

-133 AIAMIKTHNGIVD
+133 AIAMIKMHDGTAGVT
-146 VGLSELINTDKAL
+146 LAELINTDKAL

-203 GLATTALIYF
+203 GIATTALIYF

-224 ITEEMHYWINTHTW
+224 ITADMHAWIDAHTW
-238 QLLGICFVFFTILM
+238 MLLGISFVFFTVLM
-252 QILYFLKINVLKV
+252 QILYFLKVNVLKL

-299 VRSSRVPMDSL
+299 VRHSNVPMEALS
-310 TMGSLNTMSAAN
+310 MGSLNTMSAAN
-322 TIYLVLA
+322 TIYLVAA
-329 GLIMAVTLLTSKKAK
+329 GLVMAVTLLTSRKAK

-364 SSAIARALVRFTN
+364 SSAIARSLVRFTN
-377 NMVTAIDNILPIKVK
+377 NMVTAVDNILPAKVK
-392 SWIERRFDN
+392 AWIERRFDN

-457 WSRESAVYRVTGMFA
+457 WSRESAVYRVTGMFS

-477 FITAIVAFII
+477 FITAIVAFLI
-487 CFVIAILFY
+487 CFVIALLFY
-496 YGGVIAMLVMIT
+496 YGGIVAMIVMIA
-508 LAVLIII
+508 LAVVIII

-524 NEIDDLFDKALNS
+524 NDTDDLFEQALNTS
-537 NDQDVIYESFVQH
+537 DQEVIYETLIQH
-550 NRDSISTMLD
+550 NKESISEL
-560 LSKEIYNN
+560 LNISKDIYNG
-568 VVDAFVK
+568 VVNAFMK
-575 EDIRTLRKASNDCRL
+575 EDIKTLRKASNDCRL

-597 LKRKEIMIMRRLDDK
+597 LKRKEIIIMRRLDDK

-650 PLDKKYLPEVESL
+650 PLDKKYLPEVEILKDNVLWSL
-663 KEKVFWAMETANV
+663 SAADNTILNSDYKDVEYIMEQITA
-676 TIASSE
+676 
-682 YGDVDTVM
+682 
-690 DMIRVR
+690 R
-696 EEDVIAM
+696 ESAVIEM
-703 SHGQMNRIQHD
+703 SHEQMNRIQHD
-714 KDNIDLALLY
+714 RDNIDLALLY
-724 LNIMQ
+724 LNIIQ

>member
-1 MPATKKDRYMETFLP
+1 METFLP
-16 IVIIFI
+16 VVIAFI
-22 FVLAILGIIAGV
+22 FVLAILGIVAGV

-43 AAVGTKSASYRT
+43 AAVGTKSASYRA

-76 IARNGVFSPQ
+76 IARNGVFTPQ
-86 HFYANE
+86 YFYANE
-92 IVYIYLAVM
+92 IIYIYLAVM

-133 AIAMIKTHNGIVD
+133 AIAMIKMHNGTAD
-146 VGLSELINTDKAL
+146 AGLTELINTDKAL

-203 GLATTALIYF
+203 GIATTALIYF

-224 ITEEMHYWINTHTW
+224 ITADMHAWIDSHTW
-238 QLLGICFVFFTILM
+238 MLLGISFVFFTILM
-252 QILYFLKINVLKV
+252 QILYFLKVNVLKL

-291 AGLDTYLD
+291 AGLDTYLE
-299 VRSSRVPMDSL
+299 VRHSELPIYSL

-322 TIYLVLA
+322 TIYLVAA

-377 NMVTAIDNILPIKVK
+377 NMVTAVDNILPAKVK
-392 SWIERRFDN
+392 AWIERRFDN

-487 CFVIAILFY
+487 CFAIAILFY
-496 YGGVIAMLVMIT
+496 YGGVIAMILMIA
-508 LAVLIII
+508 LAVVIII

-524 NEIDDLFDKALNS
+524 NETDDLFDKALNTS
-537 NDQDVIYESFVQH
+537 DQEVIYETLIQH
-550 NRDSISTMLD
+550 NKESISEL
-560 LSKEIYNN
+560 LNISKDIYNG
-568 VVDAFVK
+568 VVNAFMK
-575 EDIRTLRKASNDCRL
+575 EDIKTLRKASNDCRL

-597 LKRKEIMIMRRLDDK
+597 LKRKEIIIMRRLDDK

-650 PLDKKYLPEVESL
+650 PLDKKYLPEVENLKDKVLWSL
-663 KEKVFWAMETANV
+663 SAADN
-676 TIASSE
+676 TILNSD
-682 YGDVDTVM
+682 YKDVDYIMEQITE
-690 DMIRVR
+690 R
-696 EEDVIAM
+696 ESAVIEM
-703 SHGQMNRIQHD
+703 SHEQMNRIQHD
-714 KDNIDLALLY
+714 RDNIDLALLY
-724 LNIMQ
+724 LNIIQ

>member
-1 MPATKKDRYMETFLP
+1 METFLP
-16 IVIIFI
+16 VVIAFI
-22 FVLAILGIIAGV
+22 FVLAILGIVAGV

-43 AAVGTKSASYRT
+43 AAVGTKSASYRA

-76 IARNGVFSPQ
+76 IARNGVFTPQ
-86 HFYANE
+86 YFYANE
-92 IVYIYLAVM
+92 IIYIYLAVM

-133 AIAMIKTHNGIVD
+133 AIAMIKMHNGTAD
-146 VGLSELINTDKAL
+146 AGLTELINTDKAL

-203 GLATTALIYF
+203 GIATTALIYF

-224 ITEEMHYWINTHTW
+224 ITADMHAWIDSHTW
-238 QLLGICFVFFTILM
+238 MLLGISFVFFTILM
-252 QILYFLKINVLKV
+252 QILYFLKVNVLKL

-291 AGLDTYLD
+291 AGLDTYLE
-299 VRSSRVPMDSL
+299 VRHSELPIYSL

-322 TIYLVLA
+322 TIYLVAA
-329 GLIMAVTLLTSKKAK
+329 GLIMAVTLLTSRKAK

-377 NMVTAIDNILPIKVK
+377 NMVTAVDNILPAKVK
-392 SWIERRFDN
+392 AWIERRFDN

-487 CFVIAILFY
+487 CFAIAILFY
-496 YGGVIAMLVMIT
+496 YGGVIAMILMIA
-508 LAVLIII
+508 LAVVIII

-524 NEIDDLFDKALNS
+524 NETDDLFDKALNTS
-537 NDQDVIYESFVQH
+537 DQEVIYETLIQH
-550 NRDSISTMLD
+550 NKESISEL
-560 LSKEIYNN
+560 LNISKDIYNG
-568 VVDAFVK
+568 VVNAFMK
-575 EDIRTLRKASNDCRL
+575 EDIKTLRKASNDCRL

-597 LKRKEIMIMRRLDDK
+597 LKRKEIIIMRRLDDK

-650 PLDKKYLPEVESL
+650 PLDKKYLPEVENLKDKVLWSL
-663 KEKVFWAMETANV
+663 SAADN
-676 TIASSE
+676 TILNSD
-682 YGDVDTVM
+682 YKDVDYIMEQITE
-690 DMIRVR
+690 R
-696 EEDVIAM
+696 ESAVIEM
-703 SHGQMNRIQHD
+703 SHEQMNRIQHD
-714 KDNIDLALLY
+714 RDNIDLALLY
-724 LNIMQ
+724 LNIIQ

>member
-1 MPATKKDRYMETFLP
+1 METFLP
-16 IVIIFI
+16 VVIAFI
-22 FVLAILGIIAGV
+22 FVLAILGIVAGV

-43 AAVGTKSASYRT
+43 AAVGTKSANYRS
-55 VTIIAALG
+55 VTIIASFG
-63 IIIGSLMSNGMME
+63 IIFGSLMSNGMME

-86 HFYANE
+86 YFFANE
-92 IVYIYLAVM
+92 IIYIYLAVM

-133 AIAMIKTHNGIVD
+133 AIAMIKMHTGTID
-146 VGLSELINTDKAL
+146 TGLAELINTDKAL
-159 TMVVGIFLSVAIA
+159 TMIVGIFLSVAIA

-190 YLKNLKWKIGIFS
+190 FEKNLKWKIGIFS
-203 GLATTALIYF
+203 GIATTALIYF

-224 ITEEMHYWINTHTW
+224 MTDEIKTWIDAHTW
-238 QLLGICFVFFTILM
+238 QLLGVSFILFTILM
-252 QILYFLKINVLKV
+252 QILFFLKVNVLKL

-299 VRSSRVPMDSL
+299 VRSSGVPMDALS
-310 TMGSLNTMSAAN
+310 MDSLNTMSATN
-322 TIYLVLA
+322 TIYIIIA
-329 GLIMAVTLLTSKKAK
+329 GLVMVVTLLTSKKAK

-364 SSAIARALVRFTN
+364 SSAIARSMVRFVN
-377 NMVTAIDNILPIKVK
+377 NMVAAVDNILPTKVK
-392 SWIERRFDN
+392 VWIEKRFDS

-409 ASFDLIRGSV
+409 ACFDLIRGSV

-457 WSRESAVYRVTGMFA
+457 WSRESAVYRVTGMFS

-477 FITAIVAFII
+477 FITAIVAFLI
-487 CFVIAILFY
+487 CFVIALLFY
-496 YGGVIAMLVMIT
+496 YGGVVAMLAMIA
-508 LAVLIII
+508 LAVYIII
-515 KNRAKTNKN
+515 KNRDKSNKN
-524 NEIDDLFDKALNS
+524 NETDDLFEKALNTT
-537 NDQDVIYESFVQH
+537 DQDVIYSTLIQH
-550 NRDSISTMLD
+550 NRESINELLD
-560 LSKEIYNN
+560 IAKNIYTS
-568 VVDAFVK
+568 VVNAFVK
-575 EDIRTLRKASNDCRL
+575 EDIKTLRKASNDCRM
-590 AKDKMKQ
+590 AKEKMKQ

-621 LSYNCIEQILYALRR
+621 LSYNCIEQILYSLRR

-650 PLDKKYLPEVESL
+650 PLDKKYLSEVENL
-663 KEKVFWAMETANV
+663 KEKVLW
-676 TIASSE
+676 TIDAAGITIYSSE
-682 YGDVDTVM
+682 YKDVDAVM
-690 DMIRVR
+690 ERIKVR
-696 EEDVIAM
+696 EDEVIDM
-703 SHGQMNRIQHD
+703 SHEQMNRIQHD
-714 KDNIDLALLY
+714 KENIDLALLY

-729 ESSELVTEMRH
+729 ESSEIITEMRH
-740 LLRSEAKMNE
+740 ILRSEAKMNE

>member
-1 MPATKKDRYMETFLP
+1 METFLP
-16 IVIIFI
+16 IVITFIFI
-22 FVLAILGIIAGV
+22 LAILGIIAGV

-43 AAVGTKSASYRT
+43 AAVGTKSASYRV

-63 IIIGSLMSNGMME
+63 IVIGSLMSNGMME
-76 IARNGVFSPQ
+76 IARNGVFTPQ
-86 HFYANE
+86 YFFANE
-92 IVYIYLAVM
+92 IIYIYLAVM

-112 SLGLPTSTSVSLVF
+112 TLGLPTSTSVSLVF

-133 AIAMIKTHNGIVD
+133 AIAMIKMHNGTAD
-146 VGLSELINTDKAL
+146 ASLAELINTDKAL

-190 YLKNLKWKIGIFS
+190 YLKNLKWKVGIFS
-203 GLATTALIYF
+203 GIATTALIYF

-224 ITEEMHYWINTHTW
+224 ITADMHTWIDTHTW
-238 QLLGICFVFFTILM
+238 QLLGISFVFFTILM
-252 QILYFLKINVLKV
+252 QILYFLKVNVLKL

-291 AGLDTYLD
+291 AGLDTYIE
-299 VRSSRVPMDSL
+299 VRRSNIAIDSL
-310 TMGSLNTMSAAN
+310 SMGSLNTMSAAN
-322 TIYLVLA
+322 TIYLVVA
-329 GLIMAVTLLTSKKAK
+329 GILMAVTLLTSKKAK

-364 SSAIARALVRFTN
+364 SSAIARSLVRFTN
-377 NMVTAIDNILPIKVK
+377 NMVTAVDNILPVKVK
-392 SWIERRFDN
+392 AWIERRFDN

-477 FITAIVAFII
+477 FITAIVAFLI
-487 CFVIAILFY
+487 CFLIALLFY
-496 YGGVIAMLVMIT
+496 YGGIVAMIVMIA
-508 LAVLIII
+508 LSVLVII

-524 NEIDDLFDKALNS
+524 NETDDLFEQAMNTS
-537 NDQDVIYESFVQH
+537 DQEILYETLIQH
-550 NRDSISTMLD
+550 NKQSINEL
-560 LSKEIYNN
+560 LNISKNIYTD
-568 VVDAFVK
+568 VVSSFIK
-575 EDIRTLRKASNDCRL
+575 EDIKTLRRVSNDCRL
-590 AKDKMKQ
+590 AKEKMKQ

-663 KEKVFWAMETANV
+663 KEKVIWSIDTADI
-676 TIASSE
+676 TISTSE
-682 YGDVDTVM
+682 YSDVDGVM
-690 DMIRVR
+690 ERIKTR
-696 EEDVIAM
+696 EDEVVEM
-703 SHGQMNRIQHD
+703 SHEQMDRIQHN
-714 KDNIDLALLY
+714 KENIDLALLY
-724 LNIMQ
+724 LNIIQ
-729 ESSELVTEMRH
+729 ESSELITEMRH
-740 LLRSEAKMNE
+740 ILRSEAKLNE

>member
-1 MPATKKDRYMETFLP
+1 METFLP
-16 IVIIFI
+16 VVITFI
-22 FVLAILGIIAGV
+22 FVLAIMGIVAGV

-43 AAVGTKSASYRT
+43 AAVGTKSAAYRT
-55 VTIIAALG
+55 VTIIAAIG
-63 IIIGSLMSNGMME
+63 IVCGSLMSNGMME

-86 HFYANE
+86 YFYANE
-92 IVYIYLAVM
+92 IIYIYLAVM

-133 AIAMIKTHNGIVD
+133 AIAMIKSHDGLVD

-172 FIFGII
+172 FIFGIVI
-178 VQYITRLIFSFN
+178 QYITRLIFSFN
-190 YLKNLKWKIGIFS
+190 YERNLKWKIGIFS
-203 GLATTALIYF
+203 GLATTALVYF

-224 ITEEMHYWINTHTW
+224 ITADMRAWINTHTW
-238 QLLGICFVFFTILM
+238 QLLGICFAFFTVLM
-252 QILYFLKINVLKV
+252 QILYFLKINVLKL

-299 VRSSRVPMDSL
+299 VRSSDVAMDALS
-310 TMGSLNTMSAAN
+310 MNSLNTMSATN

-364 SSAIARALVRFTN
+364 SSAIARAMVRFTN
-377 NMVTAIDNILPIKVK
+377 NMVTAIDNILPAKTK
-392 SWIERRFDN
+392 AWIERRFDS

-409 ASFDLIRGSV
+409 ASFDLIRGLV

-496 YGGVIAMLVMIT
+496 YGGVVAMLAMIA
-508 LAVLIII
+508 LAVFIII

-524 NEIDDLFDKALNS
+524 NEVDDLFEKALNS
-537 NDQDVIYESFVQH
+537 NDQEVIYDSFIQH
-550 NRDSISTMLD
+550 NRESIGKMLD
-560 LSKEIYNN
+560 LSKEIYTN
-568 VVDAFVK
+568 VVDAFIK
-575 EDIRTLRKASNDCRL
+575 EDIKTLRKASNECRL

-676 TIASSE
+676 TIATSE
-682 YGDVDTVM
+682 YGDIDAVM
-690 DMIRVR
+690 DMIKVR
-696 EEDVIAM
+696 EEDVVTM
-703 SHGQMNRIQHD
+703 SHEQMNRIQHD

-724 LNIMQ
+724 LNIIQ

>member
-1 MPATKKDRYMETFLP
+1 METFLP
-16 IVIIFI
+16 VVIAFI
-22 FVLAILGIIAGV
+22 FVLAILGIVAGV

-43 AAVGTKSASYRT
+43 AAVGTKSASYRA

-86 HFYANE
+86 HFFANE
-92 IVYIYLAVM
+92 IIYIYLAVM

-112 SLGLPTSTSVSLVF
+112 TLGLPTSTSVSLVF

-133 AIAMIKTHNGIVD
+133 AIAMIKMHDGTAGVT
-146 VGLSELINTDKAL
+146 LAELINTDKAL

-203 GLATTALIYF
+203 GIATTALIYF

-224 ITEEMHYWINTHTW
+224 ITADMHAWIDAHTW
-238 QLLGICFVFFTILM
+238 MLLGISFVFFTVLM
-252 QILYFLKINVLKV
+252 QILYFLKVNVLKL

-299 VRSSRVPMDSL
+299 VRHSNVPMESL
-310 TMGSLNTMSAAN
+310 SMGSLNTMSAAN
-322 TIYLVLA
+322 TIYLVAA
-329 GLIMAVTLLTSKKAK
+329 GLVMAVTLLTSRKAK

-364 SSAIARALVRFTN
+364 SSAIARSLVRFTN
-377 NMVTAIDNILPIKVK
+377 NMVTSIDNILPAKFK
-392 SWIERRFDN
+392 SWIEKRFDS

-409 ASFDLIRGSV
+409 ASFDLIRGAV

-457 WSRESAVYRVTGMFA
+457 WSRESAVYRVTGMFS

-477 FITAIVAFII
+477 FITAIVAFLI
-487 CFVIAILFY
+487 CFVIALLFY
-496 YGGVIAMLVMIT
+496 YGGIVAMIVMIA
-508 LAVLIII
+508 LAVVIII

-524 NEIDDLFDKALNS
+524 NDTDDLFEQALNTS
-537 NDQDVIYESFVQH
+537 DQEVIYETLIQH
-550 NRDSISTMLD
+550 NKESISEL
-560 LSKEIYNN
+560 LNISKDIYND
-568 VVDAFVK
+568 VVNAFMK
-575 EDIRTLRKASNDCRL
+575 EDIKTLRKASNDCRL

-597 LKRKEIMIMRRLDDK
+597 LKRKEIIIMRRLDDK

-650 PLDKKYLPEVESL
+650 PLDKKYLPEVEILKDNVLWSL
-663 KEKVFWAMETANV
+663 SAADNTILNSDYKDVEYIMEQITA
-676 TIASSE
+676 
-682 YGDVDTVM
+682 
-690 DMIRVR
+690 R
-696 EEDVIAM
+696 ESAVIEM
-703 SHGQMNRIQHD
+703 SHEQMNRIQHD
-714 KDNIDLALLY
+714 RDNIDLALLY
-724 LNIMQ
+724 LNIIQ